1 MTCADPVAPRTPH
14 VPTEMRF
21 WRGIAMSDIMRP
33 IPFDQLMDWIL
44 TEKKAQGTVFGES
57 RLAKLGGH
65 ARPIFGERVESP
77 VGPAAG
83 PNTQL
88 AQNIIAS
95 YVTGARFFELK
106 TVQKMDGAELSAC
119 VNKPCIL
126 AADEGYNCEWSTE
139 LTVPD
144 AFDEYVKAWVA
155 CKLLAREFDLGDPD
169 GFVFNMSVGYDL
181 EGIKGEKVDTYIDS
195 MKNASDTPVFQE
207 AIAWAKANL
216 DRFQNVDA
224 AFVDSI
230 SPHVSRSVT
239 ESTLHG
245 CPPAEIERIAT
256 HLIAEKGL
264 NTYIKCNPT
273 LLGYEYAR
281 KTLDSLGF
289 DYIVFDEHHFNEDLQ
304 WADAVPMLRR
314 LIALAAECGVEFGVK
329 LTNTFPVDV
338 TRFELPSDEMYMSG
352 RSLYP
357 LTISLAKRIADE
369 FEGHLRISFS
379 GGADAL
385 NVRALVDAGIW
396 PVTMATT
403 LLKPGGYQRLVQV
416 DESLSG
422 IDDAPFSRVDLAK
435 VSAIVDD
442 ALTNPRYRKPVK
454 PMPERH
460 VGHDLPLID
469 CFTAPCRE
477 DCPIEQ
483 DIPGYLRACGEGRY
497 ADALRIILER
507 NALPFTTGTICPH
520 TCGDSCMRNYYE
532 EHVHIREFKLLAAE
546 KGLAEVLPTLSP
558 RGTVTDRKVAVV
570 GAGPAGLAAAS
581 FLSRAGA
588 DVIVFERT
596 GELGGIV
603 RHAIPGFRISDEAI
617 DHDVELCSA
626 YGATFKT
633 GVGVTNA
640 RDLLDQGFS
649 DVVVAIGAWASGR
662 PALRSGEALDAIDF
676 LRDFRDDPAQCRLG
690 TDVVVIGG
698 GNTAMDVARAAKRV
712 PGVEHLRL
720 VYRRTRRYMPADE
733 EELVMALEDGVELM
747 ELLSPGDLANGVL
760 TCEVMRLGAPDA
772 SGRRAPEPTGET
784 VSVPATA
791 VITAVGERIEQGLY
805 LATGCDL
812 DGKGR
817 PVVSDSL
824 ETSVPHVFAV
834 GDARRGPATVVK
846 AIADAMTVTRAIS
859 GASFDGMGESNVGP
873 SYESS
878 LVSRGSLEADVQS
891 LAHTRCL
898 GCATVCEICCEVCP
912 NRANVAVRVPGMRK
926 RQIVHVDGMCNEC
939 GNCAVFCPYSEG
951 RPYKDKLTL
960 FWSRE
965 DFDDSTNEGF
975 LPAEGG
981 MLVRV
986 DADEGTF
993 DVDDLS
999 CGLPE
1004 SVRKTIVAVRNTY
1017 SYLLS

>member
-1 MTCADPVAPRTPH
+1 
-14 VPTEMRF
+14 
-21 WRGIAMSDIMRP
+21 MSDIMRP

-44 TEKKAQGTVFGES
+44 TEKKTQGTIFGES
-57 RLAKLGGH
+57 CLAKLGGH
-65 ARPIFGERVESP
+65 ARPIFGEKVESP

-88 AQNIIAS
+88 AQNIIAA

-139 LTVPD
+139 LTVPG

-155 CKLLAREFDLGDPD
+155 CKLLAQEFGFGDPD

-181 EGIKGEKVDTYIDS
+181 EGIKGEKVDTYINN
-195 MKNASDTPVFQE
+195 MKDASNTPVFQE

-216 DRFQNVDA
+216 DRFQHVDA

-230 SPHVSRSVT
+230 SPCVSRSVT

-256 HLIAEKGL
+256 HLITEKGL

-304 WADAVPMLRR
+304 WADAVPMLNR
-314 LIALAAECGVEFGVK
+314 LIALAKERGVEFGVK

-338 TRFELPSDEMYMSG
+338 TRSELPSDEMYMSG

-357 LTISLAKRIADE
+357 LTVSLAKRIADE
-369 FEGHLRISFS
+369 FDGSLRISFS

-385 NVRALVDAGIW
+385 NVRSLVDAGIW
-396 PVTMATT
+396 PVTVATT
-403 LLKPGGYQRLVQV
+403 LLKPGGYQHLGQI
-416 DESLSG
+416 DEALAG
-422 IDDAPFSRVDLAK
+422 IDEKPFSGVDSAK
-435 VSAIVDD
+435 VAAIVED

-454 PMPERH
+454 PTPERH
-460 VGHDLPLID
+460 VGHELPLID

-477 DCPIEQ
+477 DCPIAQ
-483 DIPGYLRACGEGRY
+483 DIPGYLRACEEGRY
-497 ADALRIILER
+497 ADALNIILER

-520 TCGDSCMRNYYE
+520 TCGNSCMRNYYE

-546 KGLAEVLPTLSP
+546 KGLAEVLPTLSA
-558 RGTVTDRKVAVV
+558 RGSVTGRKVAVV
-570 GAGPAGLAAAS
+570 GAGPAGLATAS
-581 FLSRAGA
+581 FLSRAGV
-588 DVIVFERT
+588 DVTVFERT
-596 GELGGIV
+596 GQLGGIV
-603 RHAIPGFRISDEAI
+603 RHVIPGFRISDEAI

-633 GVGVTNA
+633 GVEVTNA
-640 RDLLDQGFS
+640 RDLLDQGFT
-649 DVVVAIGAWASGR
+649 DVVVTIGAWAPGR

-676 LRDFRDDPAQCRLG
+676 LRDFKEDPAQCKLG
-690 TDVVVIGG
+690 SDVVVIGG

-712 PGVEHLRL
+712 PGVEHVRL

-733 EELVMALEDGVELM
+733 EELVMALEDGVEFM
-747 ELLSPGDLANGVL
+747 ELLSPGDLANGTL

-784 VSVPATA
+784 VGVPATS

-805 LATGCDL
+805 QATGCEL
-812 DGKGR
+812 DEKGR

-824 ETSVPHVFAV
+824 ETSVSHVFAA

-846 AIADAMTVTRAIS
+846 AIADAMTVTTAIA
-859 GASFDGMGESNVGP
+859 GASFDAKGEANVDP
-873 SYESS
+873 CYETP
-878 LVSRGSLEADVQS
+878 LASRGTLEADVAS
-891 LAHTRCL
+891 LVHTRCL
-898 GCATVCEICCEVCP
+898 GCATVCETCCEVCP
-912 NRANVAVRVPGMRK
+912 NRANVAIRVPGMRE

-951 RPYKDKLTL
+951 RPYRDKLTL
-960 FWSRE
+960 FWSKE
-965 DFDDSTNEGF
+965 DFDDSQNEGF
-975 LPAEGG
+975 LPVEGG
-981 MLVRV
+981 MLVRL
-986 DADEGTF
+986 DGTTAVY
-993 DVDDLS
+993 DVDDVACS
-999 CGLPE
+999 LPE
-1004 SVRKTIVAVRNTY
+1004 AVRATIVAVRDDY
-1017 SYLLS
+1017 GYLLARK